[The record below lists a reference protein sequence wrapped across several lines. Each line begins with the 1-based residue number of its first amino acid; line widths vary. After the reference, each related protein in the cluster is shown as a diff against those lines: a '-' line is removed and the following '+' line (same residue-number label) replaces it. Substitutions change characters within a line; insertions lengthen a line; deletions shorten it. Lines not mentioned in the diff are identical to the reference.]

1 MHSVKGQSR
10 SACVILTYLVR
21 KFRWTVQKALDF
33 LNSRRPG
40 LEIRASFL
48 TQLTAFESRLTKS
61 GFGPLSSKWDGKSAS
76 SPPPH
81 LVLLDSIEHLLSDPR
96 KGTVWKEELLLRNTF
111 INTASNATNGKDK
124 TARTMVADF
133 GGRNDSPS
141 KQSQQQAFAPK
152 KPDESPVHLTNT
164 AVR

>member
-76 SPPPH
+76 
-81 LVLLDSIEHLLSDPR
+81 
-96 KGTVWKEELLLRNTF
+96 
-111 INTASNATNGKDK
+111 
-124 TARTMVADF
+124 
-133 GGRNDSPS
+133 
-141 KQSQQQAFAPK
+141 
-152 KPDESPVHLTNT
+152 
-164 AVR
+164 